1 MVEDYKKEDDEEKN
15 EDVEVFSK
23 KTQKVIN
30 GTIAVLKY
38 FSLTVI
44 LFIIVS
50 YISNKYI
57 AGLGMNF
64 FPMFIP
70 VGKSFYSKP
79 LLGSLFHKPLTDEE
93 KAQNKFFKKVELQS
107 GDQRAEVNYYE
118 LLGLGGYFKDIVLGL
133 FGGGPSGNAAEIDYA
148 QIYIVEYD
156 KVCWWHKLVIPIF
169 GGIQMIIAIAMTLF
183 SCFAYLFSSKHGLF
197 LSAPYE
203 KKKQEEQQIFLFEN
217 KGISMVDTKSN
228 KPVFKSGWSKFSAFI
243 NYVNF
248 VPVDKLTYGTKY
260 FLEDHHSSFMERFK
274 YFFFIIFIIVLI
286 SVMRSSINKSIGG
299 IGVIIFVIILL
310 FIIFYK
316 GIFKNVLDDPLANYQ
331 SLQRSL
337 RESFGEEDITY
348 NDIAYNIK
356 TVKESIEEAV
366 KDYRKNS
373 EMIAKQLKYRIV
385 NNSNN
390 AAVQAEKELN
400 PAKPQSGG
408 NLRVKKEFQ
417 KKINELRKEIEEELK
432 KNEQ

>member
-1 MVEDYKKEDDEEKN
+1 
-15 EDVEVFSK
+15 
-23 KTQKVIN
+23 
-30 GTIAVLKY
+30 
-38 FSLTVI
+38 
-44 LFIIVS
+44 
-50 YISNKYI
+50 
-57 AGLGMNF
+57 
-64 FPMFIP
+64 
-70 VGKSFYSKP
+70 
-79 LLGSLFHKPLTDEE
+79 
-93 KAQNKFFKKVELQS
+93 
-107 GDQRAEVNYYE
+107 
-118 LLGLGGYFKDIVLGL
+118 
-133 FGGGPSGNAAEIDYA
+133 
-148 QIYIVEYD
+148 
-156 KVCWWHKLVIPIF
+156 
-169 GGIQMIIAIAMTLF
+169 
-183 SCFAYLFSSKHGLF
+183 
-197 LSAPYE
+197 
-203 KKKQEEQQIFLFEN
+203 
-217 KGISMVDTKSN
+217 
-228 KPVFKSGWSKFSAFI
+228 
-243 NYVNF
+243 
-248 VPVDKLTYGTKY
+248 
-260 FLEDHHSSFMERFK
+260 
-274 YFFFIIFIIVLI
+274 
-286 SVMRSSINKSIGG
+286 MRSSINKSIGG

-432 KNEQ
+432 KNE